1 MKQPQQ
7 DRQPELFIA
16 DLSALNKLYRAV
28 KVYLESPSL
37 TTEMGMRLIF
47 EEAEKTFF
55 SQEDRLAQAAEKPL
69 RGILPERNRSSKY

>member
-28 KVYLESPSL
+28 KVYLARPST
-37 TTEMGMRLIF
+37 TTELAMRSTL
-47 EEAEKTFF
+47 EEAEKTFL
-55 SQEDRLAQAAEKPL
+55 SQEDRLAKVAEKPR
-69 RGILPERNRSSKY
+69 RGILPDRV